1 MSSDTGTVDLDQ
13 SDVSAQPGRSD
24 GPAGAK
30 RPSRAIDL
38 LRRLSEAN
46 ALVVTVCAIFAGLVV
61 GALLIL
67 CTSPTVLQAWGHIGS
82 HPGHTFGES
91 WSTIAAAYSAL
102 LEGSIFNPHAQSLT
116 QSFNPI
122 SETLVAATP
131 LMLAG
136 LGVGL
141 GFSTGVFNIGGQGQL
156 IAGAV
161 AALWVGTEIKAPIGI
176 HIPLVI
182 VAGALGGAVAGFIPG
197 ILKATTGAHEV
208 ITTIMLN
215 YIFLDL
221 LAWLLTISPFQL
233 PGQSNAISKTMSTTA
248 QMPHLFGS
256 TLRVN
261 LSLIVALAMALVIW
275 WLMRR
280 SRLGFSFRVI
290 GLNPDAGKTA
300 GMDARLITVLVLTIS
315 GALVGMAG
323 MATLSGTDFFLST
336 GYGGNT
342 GFNAITVALLGRNSP
357 GGIVLGSLLFAAL
370 ISGGRNMQAV
380 TGIPIDLTTV
390 IQAVIVFMVATP
402 ALVREVFRL
411 REARAG
417 QIRIATKGW
426 AA

>member
-1 MSSDTGTVDLDQ
+1 MNGDTGTGDLDQ
-13 SDVSAQPGRSD
+13 SERSAEPEQSGEPI
-24 GPAGAK
+24 GAE
-30 RPSRAIDL
+30 RRSRAVDL

-46 ALVVTVCAIFAGLVV
+46 ALVVTVCAIFAALVV

-67 CTSPTVLQAWGHIGS
+67 CTTPTVLQAWGHIGS
-82 HPGHTFGES
+82 NPGHAFGES
-91 WSTIAAAYSAL
+91 WSTVASAYSSL
-102 LEGSIFNPHAQSLT
+102 VEGSIFNPHAQGVT
-116 QSFNPI
+116 QAFNPI

-182 VAGALGGAVAGFIPG
+182 LAGAVGGAVAGFIPG

-215 YIFLDL
+215 YVFLDL
-221 LAWLLTISPFQL
+221 LEWLLTISPFQQ
-233 PGQSNAISKTMSTTA
+233 PGQSNAISKTMPATA

-256 TLRVN
+256 TLRAN
-261 LSLIVALAMALVIW
+261 LALIVALVMALVTW

-280 SRLGFSFRVI
+280 SRLGFSFKVI

-300 GMDARLITVLVLTIS
+300 GIDARRITVLVLTIS
-315 GALVGMAG
+315 GALIGMAG

-342 GFNAITVALLGRNSP
+342 GFNAITVALLGRNNP

-370 ISGGRNMQAV
+370 ISGGRNMQAI

-411 REARAG
+411 REAREG
-417 QIRIATKGW
+417 QARIATKGW
-426 AA
+426 A

>member
-1 MSSDTGTVDLDQ
+1 MSADSGTADIGQTDASAEPGQ
-13 SDVSAQPGRSD
+13 SG
-24 GPAGAK
+24 GPRGD
-30 RPSRAIDL
+30 RRSRAVDL
-38 LRRLSEAN
+38 LRRLTEAN
-46 ALVVTVCAIFAGLVV
+46 ALVVTVCAIIAALVV

-67 CTSPTVLQAWGHIGS
+67 CTTPAVLQAWGHIGS
-82 HPGHTFGES
+82 HPGHAFGES
-91 WSTIAAAYSAL
+91 WSTVAGAYSAL
-102 LEGSIFNPHAQSLT
+102 VEGSIFNPHAQGLT
-116 QSFNPI
+116 QAFNPI

-182 VAGALGGAVAGFIPG
+182 IAGAVGGAVAGFIPG

-215 YIFLDL
+215 YVFLDL
-221 LAWLLTISPFQL
+221 LEWLLTVSPLQQ
-233 PGQSNAISKTMSTTA
+233 PGQSNAISKTMPATA

-261 LSLIVALAMALVIW
+261 LALIVGLAMALVIW

-280 SRLGFSFRVI
+280 SRLGFSFKVI
-290 GLNPDAGKTA
+290 GLNPDAGRTA

-323 MATLSGTDFFLST
+323 MATLSGTDFFLSA

-411 REARAG
+411 REARGG
-417 QIRIATKGW
+417 QARIASKGW
-426 AA
+426 TG

>member
-1 MSSDTGTVDLDQ
+1 MSTDDGTVDLDLMPPLPDPLGEPLVPTRW
-13 SDVSAQPGRSD
+13 SRSLE
-24 GPAGAK
+24 
-30 RPSRAIDL
+30 RVRW
-38 LRRLSEAN
+38 LSEAN
-46 ALVVTVCAIFAGLVV
+46 PIVVTICAIFFALVV
-61 GALLIL
+61 GAILIL
-67 CTSPTVLQAWGHIGS
+67 CTTPAVLQAWGNIG
-82 HPGHTFGES
+82 HNPGHAFGES
-91 WSTIAAAYSAL
+91 WSTIAGAYSSL
-102 LEGSIFNPHAQSLT
+102 LEGAIFNPHAQGLT
-116 QSFNPI
+116 QSFEPI

-161 AALWVGTEIKAPIGI
+161 AALWVGTEINVPIGL

-182 VAGALGGAVAGFIPG
+182 IAGAVGGAVAGFIPG

-221 LAWLLTISPFQL
+221 LEWLLTISPFQQ
-233 PGQSNAISKTMSTTA
+233 PGQSNAISKTMPTTA

-261 LSLIVALAMALVIW
+261 LALIVALAMAVVIW
-275 WLMRR
+275 WVMRR
-280 SRLGFSFRVI
+280 SRLGFSFKVI

-300 GMDARLITVLVLTIS
+300 GMDPRIVTVLVLTIS
-315 GALVGMAG
+315 GALIGMAG

-342 GFNAITVALLGRNSP
+342 GFDAITVALLGRNSP
-357 GGIVLGSLLFAAL
+357 GGVVLGSLLFAAL
-370 ISGGRNMQAV
+370 ISGGRNMQAL

-411 REARAG
+411 REARGG
-417 QIRIATKGW
+417 QARIATKGW
-426 AA
+426 TA